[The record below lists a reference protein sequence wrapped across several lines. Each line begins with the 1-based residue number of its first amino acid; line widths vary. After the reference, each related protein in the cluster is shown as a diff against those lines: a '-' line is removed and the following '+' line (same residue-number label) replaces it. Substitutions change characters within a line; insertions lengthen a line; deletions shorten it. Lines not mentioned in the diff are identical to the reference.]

1 MFGKPVASGVIVE
14 LVALALIICG
24 LGLGVVAL
32 FGIPKHGSSKILM
45 PSLVGMTINGLL
57 LFIFI
62 TNFFAARA
70 KIMNQS
76 AMPVEV
82 KSQMGVVS
90 QKEFKNGKI
99 TFQYD
104 GRYQLQI
111 VGERGQIMLQCPD
124 SDVVITD
131 HGHQLDLADT
141 IRKMAAAIKAD
152 FEQHNYKD
160 ISEGEFENFE
170 TKNIS
175 GSRVKL
181 EYTRPENLRVVA
193 EIYLISIKNNL
204 YSFLHYYPQTQ
215 STVATSLFQTVFN
228 SFSQDDSATQAR

>member
-1 MFGKPVASGVIVE
+1 MNSDPSIKPDTPAQPTNAFAFQAAKGCWGSSIIVFLLLMFGKPVASGVVVE
-14 LVALALIICG
+14 LVALVLMICG

-32 FGIPKHGSSKILM
+32 FGIPKHGSSKILI
-45 PSLVGMTINGLL
+45 PSLVGMAINGLL

-76 AMPVEV
+76 AMPVEI
-82 KSQMGVVS
+82 KNQMGVVS
-90 QKEFKNGKI
+90 QKEFKNGKV

-131 HGHQLDLADT
+131 HGQQLDLADT

-152 FEQHNYKD
+152 F
-160 ISEGEFENFE
+160 
-170 TKNIS
+170 
-175 GSRVKL
+175 
-181 EYTRPENLRVVA
+181 
-193 EIYLISIKNNL
+193 
-204 YSFLHYYPQTQ
+204 
-215 STVATSLFQTVFN
+215 
-228 SFSQDDSATQAR
+228 